1 MAVGVDHRLKKASKI
16 DHRPPLRPHL
26 SNGMSYDS
34 LGLPSGIGVP
44 VSDAVP
50 ASTFVERQDHALVGQ
65 TNAPINHSQPNKKRR
80 PSKGKVPEIRRSVS
94 TPHMRNLALANSG
107 ELSPTADKRRNK
119 LGYHR
124 TSVACGHCRRR
135 KIRCLLSQDD
145 PQGRCS
151 NCIRLKKECNFY
163 PVEQTNPPDQRP
175 QATPKMEA
183 GVGAPS
189 ASTPSSP
196 RASVTSASEHVEE
209 YRPYGAMSSAST
221 GARFGM
227 QSELEVDP
235 SHTPHTNKL
244 TSQHP
249 PFAYAHQIENQWASS
264 GFLPQSSVAE
274 EPASAVAG
282 YWRPSPSAA
291 PSAYGNDSNLS
302 GGQTPVTMSSTSNMS
317 YGAHHDG
324 QGWVQPTRS
333 MSYGNIEGLPQQFPG
348 QHLGTQHDYRGR
360 NSPYHYPPSIE
371 TSAGPMHASGAS
383 ESSSG
388 PLSAPIVTQA
398 LHNYSY
404 PPAWNPY
411 VMHGQTSDVSSQ
423 GRSVTGPWYAEP
435 TALGQ
440 VEEETVPP
448 MQYQGLPN
456 YYSGP

>member
-1 MAVGVDHRLKKASKI
+1 MKKALRI

-26 SNGMSYDS
+26 NNGMSYDS

-44 VSDAVP
+44 ISDAVP

-65 TNAPINHSQPNKKRR
+65 TNAPINHSQSSKKRG
-80 PSKGKVPEIRRSVS
+80 PPKGKAPEIRRSVS

-145 PQGRCS
+145 PQRRCS

-175 QATPKMEA
+175 QATPKVDA

-189 ASTPSSP
+189 VSTPSSP

-209 YRPYGAMSSAST
+209 YRPYGTMSSTST

-227 QSELEVDP
+227 QSELEVDS
-235 SHTPHTNKL
+235 SHTPHTNGL
-244 TSQHP
+244 ASQHP
-249 PFAYAHQIENQWASS
+249 PFAYTHQMENQWTSS
-264 GFLPQSSVAE
+264 GFLPQSSGAE
-274 EPASAVAG
+274 EPPSATG
-282 YWRPSPSAA
+282 YWRPSNSTA
-291 PSAYGNDSNLS
+291 PSAYGSDSNLS
-302 GGQTPVTMSSTSNMS
+302 GGQTPATMSSTSNMS

-360 NSPYHYPPSIE
+360 NSPYNFSPSIE
-371 TSAGPMHASGAS
+371 TSAGPMHASS
-383 ESSSG
+383 IPESSSG
-388 PLSAPIVTQA
+388 PLSAPIVTQSIQ
-398 LHNYSY
+398 NYSY
-404 PPAWNPY
+404 PPTWNPY
-411 VMHGQTSDVSSQ
+411 VMHGQSSDVSGQ
-423 GRSVTGPWYAEP
+423 GRSLTEQWYAEP

-440 VEEETVPP
+440 VEEEAVPP